1 MTEDM
6 EIVNINNII
15 IVINFDIELE
25 N

>member
-1 MTEDM
+1 M

-25 N
+25 NWFIV